1 VRCAGALSKG
11 QTLTRFA
18 LAAFA
23 AILLTGTSSLAQ
35 TVASIDASGSSVRV
49 LSDSDVRLYKD
60 IMADERSGQF
70 KDAQNDFANLN
81 DTSLKGYALAE
92 HYLSPRAKRVPVADL
107 VAWLEEYRELPVAD
121 RIYRLAVKRSTK
133 KVRRHHHTI
142 LVAVVTNIPAPGPA
156 ARHRGGGYEDVDL
169 PDAPL
174 QSEAARTQ
182 LASIEQ
188 AIRADQPDQA
198 NAALQM
204 AIAQGAPSVDVA
216 RLSQRVSASYLA
228 EGMDERAFEVAD
240 SISVQDKR
248 SVPLLYWSKG
258 LAAYRLG
265 RFQDAAQSF
274 ETLASIG
281 SVPNWTRSGAAFWAA
296 RAHQQMGD
304 ADRVVPLLQLAAK
317 SEPTF
322 YGLIA
327 ERILGEDTETGFADP
342 AVNTN
347 DFAQLMQDPAAHR
360 AVALYQIGDK
370 EDAAIELN
378 RAFGETDPRLD
389 ATFAAVAH
397 KIDVPNLELR
407 ASESCASRGVMLTG
421 LFPVPGY
428 RPDGGYRIDPS
439 LVLAF
444 ARIES
449 RFQAEATSPA
459 GAKGLMQV
467 MPGTANHIA
476 GAGAS
481 DHLYDASFN
490 LSVGQRFIETLL
502 NQMNGNLFEIAA
514 AYNAGPGAITRWM
527 GTKAALMDDPLLFVE
542 SMPVSETR
550 AYVKRMMTYHW
561 MYRRRMG
568 RDAKSLDDTASGGW
582 PLYRPST
589 ISTTPAVSVPTST
602 NVPIS
607 AIVGDGKPS

>member
-1 VRCAGALSKG
+1 M
-11 QTLTRFA
+11 
-18 LAAFA
+18 
-23 AILLTGTSSLAQ
+23 
-35 TVASIDASGSSVRV
+35 

-60 IMADERSGQF
+60 IMADERAGQF
-70 KDAQNDFANLN
+70 KDAQADFANLN

-107 VAWLEEYRELPVAD
+107 VSWLEEYRELPIAD

-133 KVRRHHHTI
+133 KVRHHHHTI

-169 PDAPL
+169 PDPPL
-174 QSEAARTQ
+174 TSEAARTQ
-182 LASIEQ
+182 LSSIEQ

-204 AIAQGAPSVDVA
+204 AVSQGAPSYDIA

-228 EGMDERAFEVAD
+228 EGLDERAYEVAD
-240 SISVQDKR
+240 AVSDKR
-248 SVPLLYWSKG
+248 SVPQLYWSKG

-265 RFQDAAQSF
+265 RFADAAQAF

-281 SVPNWTRSGAAFWAA
+281 SVPNWTRSGSAFWAA

-304 ADRVVPLLQLAAK
+304 ADRVIPLLELAAK

-342 AVNTN
+342 AVNAQ
-347 DFAQLMQDPAAHR
+347 DFAQLMSNPAAHR
-360 AVALYQIGDK
+360 AVALYQIGDR
-370 EDAAIELN
+370 EDAAVELN
-378 RAFGETDPRLD
+378 RAFGETDPHLD
-389 ATFAAVAH
+389 ATFAAIAH
-397 KIDVPNLELR
+397 RIDVPNLELR

-467 MPGTANHIA
+467 MPATASKIA
-476 GAGAS
+476 GPGAS
-481 DHLYDASFN
+481 DRLYDASFS
-490 LSVGQRFIETLL
+490 LSVGQRYIETLL

-514 AYNAGPGAITRWM
+514 AYNAGPGAINRWV
-527 GTKAALMDDPLLFVE
+527 GTKSALMADPLLFIE

-582 PLYRPST
+582 PLYRPSA
-589 ISTTPAVSVPTST
+589 ISTTPALSAPPST
-602 NVPIS
+602 NVPVS
-607 AIVGDGKPS
+607 AIVGNAKSS

>member
-1 VRCAGALSKG
+1 M
-11 QTLTRFA
+11 
-18 LAAFA
+18 
-23 AILLTGTSSLAQ
+23 
-35 TVASIDASGSSVRV
+35 RV

-60 IMADERSGQF
+60 IMADERAGQF
-70 KDAQNDFANLN
+70 KDAQADFANLN

-92 HYLSPRAKRVPVADL
+92 HYLSPRAKRVPVQDL
-107 VAWLEEYRELPVAD
+107 VAWLEEYHELPIAD

-133 KVRRHHHTI
+133 KVRHHHHTI
-142 LVAVVTNIPAPGPA
+142 LVAVVTNIPSPGPA
-156 ARHRGGGYEDVDL
+156 VRHRGGGYEDVDL
-169 PDAPL
+169 PDPPL
-174 QSEAARTQ
+174 TSEAARTQ
-182 LASIEQ
+182 LSSIEQ

-198 NAALQM
+198 NAALQL
-204 AIAQGAPSVDVA
+204 AISQGAPSFDVA

-228 EGMDERAFEVAD
+228 ESMDERAYEVAD
-240 SISVQDKR
+240 SVGERDKR
-248 SVPLLYWSKG
+248 AVPLLYWSKG

-265 RFQDAAQSF
+265 RFPDAAQAF

-281 SVPNWTRSGAAFWAA
+281 SVPNWTRAGAAFWAA

-322 YGLIA
+322 YGLIS

-342 AVNTN
+342 AVNPQE
-347 DFAQLMQDPAAHR
+347 FAQLMDNPAAHR
-360 AVALYQIGDK
+360 AVALYQIGDRQ
-370 EDAAIELN
+370 DAAIELN

-389 ATFAAVAH
+389 ATFAAIAH
-397 KIDVPNLELR
+397 KVDVPNLELR

-459 GAKGLMQV
+459 GARGLMQV
-467 MPGTANHIA
+467 MPGTATHIA
-476 GAGAS
+476 GPGAA

-502 NQMNGNLFEIAA
+502 NQLNGNLFELAA

-527 GTKAALMDDPLLFVE
+527 GAKSAMMDDPLLFIE

-550 AYVKRMMTYHW
+550 AYVKRMMAYHW

-582 PLYRPST
+582 PVYRPST
-589 ISTTPAVSVPTST
+589 VSTSPAPAPTPSADVP
-602 NVPIS
+602 VS
-607 AIVGDGKPS
+607 AIVSNAKSS